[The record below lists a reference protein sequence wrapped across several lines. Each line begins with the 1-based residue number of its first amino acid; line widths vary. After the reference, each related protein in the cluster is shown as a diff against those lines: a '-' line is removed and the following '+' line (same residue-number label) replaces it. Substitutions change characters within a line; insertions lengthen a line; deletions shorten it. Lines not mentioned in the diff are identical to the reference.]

1 MSNEKDDEE
10 RTATVI
16 QWPGTKRET
25 EATTPAAPTP
35 AGTPAAT
42 GEPGAPESI
51 TPGAIEDAMTLDVFE
66 RAIRQAVEEKLGND
80 VPSFP
85 PRGADELV
93 AQVFSALSGKDG
105 KSALAEV
112 RARLAEQNAGLLAPP
127 SADGADDVG
136 GSVIDLAARREA
148 RKQATADQTSRLGGA
163 VKDGFQKFMTDL
175 AVRENLTGEIHLDGA
190 FLRQHGPQMLGS
202 LFQTLA
208 AAFMQG
214 AKTEAQ
220 APTSPY
226 FPSTPTAPSTPPAP
240 ANDAAPPTTAPPS
253 PEAAA
258 HERVERARAT
268 LDTALASAL
277 APDFPGPPP
286 SGITG
291 TAASAIC
298 THCRRHHRVVGGMG
312 HSRRMP

>member
-16 QWPGTKRET
+16 QWPGTKREP
-25 EATTPAAPTP
+25 EPAPPAAPATP
-35 AGTPAAT
+35 GTPL
-42 GEPGAPESI
+42 EPGAPESA

-253 PEAAA
+253 PEGTPTPPAAA
-258 HERVERARAT
+258 PVKVRVD
-268 LDTALASAL
+268 LGSIIASL
-277 APDFPGPPP
+277 FRPRPPEKP
-286 SGITG
+286 PT
-291 TAASAIC
+291 
-298 THCRRHHRVVGGMG
+298 
-312 HSRRMP
+312 